1 VHLVDRAEA
10 ARTPRKAQRRIAR
23 AARWLARTL
32 RAVEDA
38 GDRLPAGC
46 GAALGEMLDDAAR
59 RAERLATTI

>member
-10 ARTPRKAQRRIAR
+10 ARTPRKARRRIAR
-23 AARWLARTL
+23 AAHWLARSR

-38 GDRLPAGC
+38 GVRFAAGC
-46 GAALGEMLDDAAR
+46 GAALGEMLDDAAG